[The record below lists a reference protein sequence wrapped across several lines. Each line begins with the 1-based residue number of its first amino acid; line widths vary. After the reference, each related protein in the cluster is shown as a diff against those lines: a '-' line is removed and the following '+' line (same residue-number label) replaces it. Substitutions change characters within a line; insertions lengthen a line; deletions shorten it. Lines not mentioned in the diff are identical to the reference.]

1 VLCQPTAPAAR
12 LPTTDYRLMNYND
25 DNRNAL
31 VSVPPPSTEMQRRSG
46 APVGYPAGYPVGTAR
61 YPALEVERNSLRE
74 YWRIIKRHKWVVLS
88 TLIILVALV
97 TLATI
102 MTRPVF
108 RATVKVEIGK
118 ETERVM
124 AGPRIMEVE
133 TANVFNPLYMQTQVE
148 ILQSRDLAR
157 RIIQKLNLA
166 GSEEFQS
173 KAKTPLSENEREVQL
188 VNKFQSRY
196 DVAVGRMSRVV
207 SISFD
212 AYNPQLAADV
222 ANMAADQYINF
233 SSENRMQGV
242 ESAKDFLK
250 QKLQEAEAELR
261 KSEQAYN
268 QYLSSHQ
275 IISFDL
281 DKGNITLDR
290 ASELNKQLVEVE
302 NERRQAEALYQRSR
316 EVSPD
321 DLPQVLNDTMVQN
334 IARELSKQE
343 QDLANLSAKYQPSYP
358 AVKQVQEQVNSL
370 KTQLKEAKQNVVK
383 NVETQYEVARRKE
396 ADLKVALTLSKGEAI
411 QQNREAVEMNVI
423 KQKLDIDRK
432 IYEDLLQRSRQA
444 GVESEFS
451 PSNIRK
457 IQTAEVPIAPV
468 KPNKPLNIGLSVL
481 IGLALGIGLAFFIEY
496 LNNTI
501 NTAEDVERIT
511 HLPPLGAIPSL
522 QSLNKRRALA
532 YGYGARKS
540 NALAL
545 SSNGGPSS
553 HELVSSHDS
562 LSSYAE
568 SYRALRTSL
577 LLSSAEHAPRTM
589 LITSSHP
596 GEGKTTIV
604 ANTAISLAQT
614 GARVVVLDGDM
625 RRPRCHK
632 ILNTKNDVGLSTYLS
647 RDIPLDEVLQRN
659 TEIPNLHVIPAGP
672 VPPNPSELLS
682 SVKLRILLAQLQDQY
697 DHIVID
703 SPPVIHVTDALIIS
717 TQVDGVAIV
726 VKSGHTP
733 REAVVRSKQALTDVN
748 AKIFGIVL
756 NHVDL
761 DREGYYYNY
770 KYSYYHQA
778 EESSQ

>member
-1 VLCQPTAPAAR
+1 
-12 LPTTDYRLMNYND
+12 MNYND

-31 VSVPPPSTEMQRRSG
+31 VNVPPPGNELQRRQG
-46 APVGYPAGYPVGTAR
+46 GVPATQGGYPIGYPAGSAR
-61 YPALEVERNSLRE
+61 YPALEVEKNSLRE
-74 YWRIIKRHKWVVLS
+74 YWRIVKRHKWVVLS
-88 TLIILVALV
+88 TLIILVTLV
-97 TLATI
+97 TIATF
-102 MTRPVF
+102 MTRPVY

-118 ETERVM
+118 ETERVLS
-124 AGPRIMEVE
+124 GQRIMEVE

-157 RIIQKLNLA
+157 RIINKLKLT
-166 GSEEFQS
+166 EHDEF
-173 KAKTPLSENEREVQL
+173 KLKTKNPLTENERQVVL
-188 VNKFQSRY
+188 VNTFQNRY

-212 AYNPQLAADV
+212 AYNAQLAADV
-222 ANMAADQYINF
+222 ANTAAEQYIGW
-233 SSENRMQGV
+233 SMENRVQGV

-250 QKLQEAEAELR
+250 EKLRESEEELR
-261 KSEQAYN
+261 KSEQAYST
-268 QYLSSHQ
+268 YLTEHK

-316 EVSPD
+316 ESAPD
-321 DLPQVLNDTMVQN
+321 DLPQVLNDAMVQN
-334 IARELSKQE
+334 VSKELSKQE
-343 QDLANLSAKYQPSYP
+343 QELANLSAKYQPGYP
-358 AVKQVQEQVNSL
+358 AVKQVHEQVNA
-370 KTQLKEAKQNVVK
+370 LKEQLQVAKKNVVK
-383 NVETQYEVARRKE
+383 NIETQYEVARRKE
-396 ADLKVALTLSKGEAI
+396 ADLKVSLSQSKGEAI
-411 QQNREAVEMNVI
+411 QQNRESVQLNVI

-432 IYEDLLQRSRQA
+432 IYDDLLQRSRQA
-444 GVESEFS
+444 GVESEFR
-451 PSNIRK
+451 PTNIRVV
-457 IQTAEVPIAPV
+457 QTAEVPIAPV

-522 QSLNKRRALA
+522 QSLTKRRALS

-540 NALAL
+540 TALAL
-545 SSNGGPSS
+545 SNGNNS

-562 LSSYAE
+562 LSAYSE

-596 GEGKTTIV
+596 GEGKTTIAV
-604 ANTAISLAQT
+604 NTAISLAQT
-614 GARVVVLDGDM
+614 GARVIVLDGDM

-632 ILNTKNDVGLSTYLS
+632 VLDTKNEVGLSTFLS
-647 RDIPLDEVLQRN
+647 RDIPLDEVVQ
-659 TEIPNLHVIPAGP
+659 EAAAIPNLHVIPAGP

-682 SVKLRILLAQLQDQY
+682 SVKLRILLSQLQDRY

-717 TQVDGVAIV
+717 PQVDGVALV

-733 REAVVRSKQALTDVN
+733 REAVVRSKQALIDVN
-748 AKIFGIVL
+748 AKIFGVVL

-761 DREGYYYNY
+761 EREGYYYNY